1 MLTNLGCPSDCG
13 LSHNDNWACCS
24 EECPCLEGE
33 GDCDSDSDCK
43 ASLSCH
49 DSLDNCGAEFPE
61 GFDCCAPITT
71 TMTTTKTTTTTTTT
85 TSTTETANTTIIG
98 MFVRTLNIYFF
109 CLNVLRNVTYIGNS
123 FRSCLSLDSCQ

>member
-1 MLTNLGCPSDCG
+1 MNIFYCSFFLLTYLGCPSDCG

-49 DSLDNCGAEFPE
+49 NSLDNCGAEFPE

-71 TMTTTKTTTTTTTT
+71 TTTTTTTPTTNTTAKTTTTTTTMT
-85 TSTTETANTTIIG
+85 TTTTIG
-98 MFVRTLNIYFF
+98 MFIRILNTIFLHKY
-109 CLNVLRNVTYIGNS
+109 
-123 FRSCLSLDSCQ
+123 

>member
-1 MLTNLGCPSDCG
+1 MKMFYHRLLLLTYLGCPSDCG

-61 GFDCCAPITT
+61 GFDCCVPKTT
-71 TMTTTKTTTTTTTT
+71 TMTTTTTTTTTT
-85 TSTTETANTTIIG
+85 TSTTTKTTTTTIGI
-98 MFVRTLNIYFF
+98 FIRALNIFF
-109 CLNVLRNVTYIGNS
+109 LPEWTYLRH
-123 FRSCLSLDSCQ
+123 